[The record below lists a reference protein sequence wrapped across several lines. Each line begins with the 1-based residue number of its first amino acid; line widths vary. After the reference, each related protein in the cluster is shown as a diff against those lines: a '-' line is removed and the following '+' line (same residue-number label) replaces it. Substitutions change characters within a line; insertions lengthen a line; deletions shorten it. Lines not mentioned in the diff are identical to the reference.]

1 MTRQQTPQPMQTTHV
16 VEPDVGKR
24 GVQPE
29 GPLKPYPPKKEPV
42 VASSMANS
50 SRKGV

>member
-1 MTRQQTPQPMQTTHV
+1 MTSQQTPQPIQMTQA

-42 VASSMANS
+42 VAHSTVNS
-50 SRKGV
+50 SKKGE